1 MSKRHPPTR
10 ALLFAVSLAA
20 AVATTG
26 CSKPSD
32 APQGPASAP
41 APASVA
47 VATGRIVPINAG
59 DSGFSPSE
67 IEAKPGEMLTL
78 RFTRTTQS
86 ECVNAVVFPDLKV
99 KKDLPLNV
107 AVDIPV
113 RVDKDPVKF
122 MCWMGMVHGKVVV
135 KGG

>member
-1 MSKRHPPTR
+1 MRKRHLFPL
-10 ALLFAVSLAA
+10 AVLFAFPFAA
-20 AVATTG
+20 ALATTS
-26 CSKPSD
+26 CSKSGDP
-32 APQGPASAP
+32 PQAQASEPAQ
-41 APASVA
+41 ASGA

-59 DSGFSPSE
+59 DSGFTPSE
-67 IEAKPGEMLTL
+67 IEAKPGESLTL

-113 RVDKDPVKF
+113 RVDKDTIKF

>member
-1 MSKRHPPTR
+1 MIDQAPATR
-10 ALLFAVSLAA
+10 IPLFAFTLAA
-20 AVATTG
+20 ALAATG
-26 CSKPSD
+26 CSKPGDPAQARGSE
-32 APQGPASAP
+32 PAS
-41 APASVA
+41 SA
-47 VATGRIVPINAG
+47 VATGRIVAINAN

-67 IEAKPGEMLTL
+67 IEAKPGEALTL

-86 ECVNAVVFPDLKV
+86 ECVNAVVFPDLKI

-113 RVDKDPVKF
+113 RADKDTIKF
-122 MCWMGMVHGKVVV
+122 MCWMGMVHGKVVI